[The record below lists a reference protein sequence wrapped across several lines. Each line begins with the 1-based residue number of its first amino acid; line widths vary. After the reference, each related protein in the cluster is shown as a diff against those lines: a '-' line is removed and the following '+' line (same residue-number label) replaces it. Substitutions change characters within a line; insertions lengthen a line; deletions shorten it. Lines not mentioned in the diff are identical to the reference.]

1 MTRTRLLYLASFGA
15 HLALAAGVVSI
26 KGAKIYEDVS
36 VAVFEK
42 AKPAPEKEERP
53 PPEPPPEAP
62 KAAAK
67 IAKAV
72 APKPAPPPPPD
83 APAPAPAGPSSG
95 ANIPDFGLSL
105 GGGTGGGGLALPAGG
120 AKAAAAPAS
129 SVHVSKKVLGAPAS
143 TAAEA
148 CAEPPTKPKVVS
160 ITQPAY
166 TPEARD
172 ANIAGRVRV
181 ELTVDATGHVS
192 AARVLEG
199 LGHGLDEAALVAARA
214 ATFEA
219 GTRCGKAAPATFV
232 ISMRFT
238 L

>member
-1 MTRTRLLYLASFGA
+1 MTRTHLLYLASFGA

-42 AKPAPEKEERP
+42 AKPEPPKAAPP
-53 PPEPPPEAP
+53 PPEPPPDAP

-67 IAKAV
+67 VAKA
-72 APKPAPPPPPD
+72 APKAAPPPV
-83 APAPAPAGPSSG
+83 AEAPAPAGLASG
-95 ANIPDFGLSL
+95 SDIPDFGLSL

-120 AKAAAAPAS
+120 AKAAPAAAAS
-129 SVHVSKKVLGAPAS
+129 VQVSKKVLGVPPAS
-143 TAAEA
+143 AAET
-148 CAEPPTKPKVVS
+148 CPEPPTKPRVISV
-160 ITQPAY
+160 TQPAY
-166 TPEARD
+166 TAEARE
-172 ANIAGRVRV
+172 ANVAGRVRV
-181 ELTVDATGHVS
+181 ELTVDGTGHVAS
-192 AARVLEG
+192 ARVLEG

-219 GTRCGKAAPATFV
+219 GTRCGKAASSTFV

>member
-1 MTRTRLLYLASFGA
+1 MTRTHLLYLASFGA

-26 KGAKIYEDVS
+26 KDAKIYEDVS

-42 AKPAPEKEERP
+42 AKPEPAKATP
-53 PPEPPPEAP
+53 PPAPPAEAP

-67 IAKAV
+67 VAKAV
-72 APKPAPPPPPD
+72 APKAAPPPAAEVPAPPG
-83 APAPAPAGPSSG
+83 PATGSD
-95 ANIPDFGLSL
+95 IPDFGLSL
-105 GGGTGGGGLALPAGG
+105 GGGTGGGGLALPVGG
-120 AKAAAAPAS
+120 PRLGAAPAS
-129 SVHVSKKVLGAPAS
+129 SVQVSKKVLGVPAAS
-143 TAAEA
+143 AVEA
-148 CAEPPTKPKVVS
+148 CGEPSTKPKVIS

-166 TPEARD
+166 TAEARE

-181 ELTVDATGHVS
+181 ELTVDATGRVA

-219 GTRCGKAAPATFV
+219 GTRCGKAASTTFV
-232 ISMRFT
+232 IAMRFT

>member
-1 MTRTRLLYLASFGA
+1 MTRTHRLYLASFGA

-36 VAVFEK
+36 VAVFETAKPEPAK
-42 AKPAPEKEERP
+42 AKRP

-62 KAAAK
+62 NAAAK
-67 IAKAV
+67 IAKAE
-72 APKPAPPPPPD
+72 APKAAPPPPPD
-83 APAPAPAGPSSG
+83 APAPAGPSSG
-95 ANIPDFGLSL
+95 ADIPDFGLSL

-129 SVHVSKKVLGAPAS
+129 SVHVSKKVLGAPAA

-148 CAEPPTKPKVVS
+148 CAESPTKPKVVS

-192 AARVLEG
+192 AARMLEG

-219 GTRCGKAAPATFV
+219 GTRCGKAAPTTFV

>member
-1 MTRTRLLYLASFGA
+1 MTRTHLLYLASFGA

-26 KGAKIYEDVS
+26 KGAKIYEEVS

-42 AKPAPEKEERP
+42 AKPEPAKAKRP

-72 APKPAPPPPPD
+72 APKAAPPPPPD
-83 APAPAPAGPSSG
+83 APAPAGPSSG
-95 ANIPDFGLSL
+95 ADIPDFGLSL

-120 AKAAAAPAS
+120 AKAAAAPAPAS
-129 SVHVSKKVLGAPAS
+129 SVHVSKKVLGAPAA

-148 CAEPPTKPKVVS
+148 CAESPTKPKVVS

-219 GTRCGKAAPATFV
+219 GTRCGKAAPTTFV